1 MFQRLRAPLRWNFP
15 GRPVHGRLDAD
26 QEVKMKVTKEQKA
39 ENKEKILKAASKLYR
54 EHGIAGIG
62 IGELSKSV
70 GLTHGG
76 FYRQFPEG
84 KEQLVSEAIARIFE
98 EYCELWSTKTTVCE
112 VVESYVSVEHRND
125 RLDSC
130 PIPTLAAD
138 VSRLGGAVG
147 ESWTEG
153 VKSLLAVLMT
163 RQGSDGLPVT
173 EEKALQIIASM
184 SGAMVIAKASSDPQ
198 MTRNLLAAVVDQW
211 R

>member
-1 MFQRLRAPLRWNFP
+1 
-15 GRPVHGRLDAD
+15 
-26 QEVKMKVTKEQKA
+26 MKVTKEQRA
-39 ENKEKILKAASKLYR
+39 ENKEKILKAASRLYR

-84 KEQLVSEAIARIFE
+84 KEQLVAEAISRIFD
-98 EYCELWSTKTTVCE
+98 EYCDLWLTKKTVCG
-112 VVESYVSVEHRND
+112 VVESYVSEEHTND

-147 ESWTEG
+147 QSWTQG
-153 VKSLLAVLMT
+153 VKRLLAVLMT
-163 RQGSDGLPVT
+163 RQASDGLPVS
-173 EEKALQIIASM
+173 EEKALQIIASI

-198 MTRNLLAAVVDQW
+198 MTKSLLAAVVDQW